1 MEIAMTM
8 TRPRPRTRPKP
19 TGDRPARRGPGLE
32 QLRAIS
38 HPLRL
43 RLFELFSERPCT
55 TMQAAERLG
64 QPPTRLYH
72 HVAALER
79 AGLVRLRETRFR
91 RGATE
96 KYFEAV
102 PVRLEPWR
110 GSRGP
115 GDAMAPSDLD
125 ALALVVFDQA
135 RNELL
140 RAMGSAGRTK
150 PAALMAVRAV
160 LRLSPA
166 RALELQ
172 KKLTSMLRR
181 MGGGTGRD
189 GTRPSPSR
197 RRLRRYSLTVALLP
211 LEREDVER

>member
-1 MEIAMTM
+1 MTT

-19 TGDRPARRGPGLE
+19 AGDRRSRRGPGLE

-43 RLFELFSERPCT
+43 RLFELFSEHPRT

-64 QPPTRLYH
+64 EPPTRLYH

-79 AGLVRLRETRFR
+79 AGLVRLRETRSH

-102 PVRLEPWR
+102 PVRLEPGP

-115 GDAMAPSDLD
+115 GDAMAPSDVD

-140 RAMGSAGRTK
+140 RAMGSAGRAK

-172 KKLTSMLRR
+172 KQLTGMLRR
-181 MGGGTGRD
+181 MGGATGRE
-189 GTRPSPSR
+189 RARRAPSR
-197 RRLRRYSLTVALLP
+197 RRPKRYSLTVALLP
-211 LEREDVER
+211 LESDDVET